1 MKKVKLNPL
10 NIVLIVILIPVVFF
24 CSVIFVNSLIKP
36 DEVPS
41 FFGWKPF
48 IVLTG
53 SMETQIFAGD
63 VAVVKEVDIDVI
75 KENDI
80 IAFKQNDIVTTH
92 RVVEIIEESGKKKFI
107 TKGDNNNT
115 LDDGYVLEDGIEGK
129 YQFDIPKLGTVL
141 MFIQKPSGF
150 IICIFT
156 ILTFGLIYIL
166 IRNQKINKLSPEEIE
181 LLEKIRKEKK
191 KN

>member
-10 NIVLIVILIPVVFF
+10 NIVLIVILIPFGFF
-24 CSVIFVNSLIKP
+24 CSVILVNSLIKP
-36 DEVPS
+36 DKVPS

-53 SMETQIFAGD
+53 SMETQIYAGD
-63 VAVVKEVDIDVI
+63 VAVVKVVNTDEI

-80 IAFKQNDIVTTH
+80 IAFKKNNIVTTH
-92 RVVEIIEESGKKKFI
+92 RVVEITEENGGKKFI

-115 LDDGYVLEDGIEGK
+115 LDDGYVLDEEIEGK
-129 YQFDIPKLGTVL
+129 YQFSIPKLGTVL

-150 IICIFT
+150 IICIFA
-156 ILTFGLIYIL
+156 ILIFGLIYIL
-166 IRNQKINKLSPEEIE
+166 IRNQKINKLSPEEIK
-181 LLEKIRKEKK
+181 LLEKIRNG
-191 KN
+191 KNKN